1 MRVLQWIARPRR
13 RHAPTAP
20 RTCSASARATTTC
33 TGTAWTSR
41 ASSSRSVIGI
51 DRAAWQQELEL
62 HDELF
67 QHLAYHLPAELPA
80 TKARIEE
87 RLAA

>member
-1 MRVLQWIARPRR
+1 ML
-13 RHAPTAP
+13 
-20 RTCSASARATTTC
+20 
-33 TGTAWTSR
+33 
-41 ASSSRSVIGI
+41 
-51 DRAAWQQELEL
+51 L

-67 QHLAYHLPAELPA
+67 RQLAWHLPAELPA